1 MHLTPL
7 EFTLI
12 VFAASLVAGLIGSL
26 LGLGGAFIVV
36 PVLVLAMK
44 IDIRYAIGASLVAVI
59 ATSSGAAAA
68 YVKEGMTNLRVAMF
82 LETATA
88 AGAITG
94 AFINSWVST
103 RALFVIFGL
112 LLSYSAVIMLRKSQA
127 THHLRPVPDRLA
139 DRLQLH
145 GQFYDRAEQRMISYQ
160 VAHTR
165 LGWCLM
171 YVAGIASGLLGIG
184 SGVLKVPTM
193 DLAMGMPI
201 KASSATS
208 NFMIGVT
215 AAASAGVY
223 FSRGDINPFIAGPVA
238 MGVLIGSVVGS
249 RLLGGLEQRSIRI
262 VFVLVL
268 LYVAGEM
275 LLKGVRG

>member
-1 MHLTPL
+1 MNLTPL

-36 PVLVLAMK
+36 PVLVLALK
-44 IDIRYAIGASLVAVI
+44 VDIRYAIGASLVAVI

-68 YVKEGMTNLRVAMF
+68 YVKEGMTNIRVAMF

-88 AGAITG
+88 VGAITG
-94 AFINSWVST
+94 AFVNSWVPT
-103 RALFVIFGL
+103 RSLYFIFAV
-112 LLSYSAVIMLRKSQA
+112 LLSYSALIMLRKSKPE
-127 THHLRPVPDRLA
+127 HHLRLVQDPLA
-139 DRLQLH
+139 NRLQLH
-145 GQFYDRAEQRMISYQ
+145 GEFYDKAKGEVIRYR
-160 VAHTR
+160 VGHTR

-171 YVAGIASGLLGIG
+171 YVAGVASGLLGIG

-223 FSRGDINPFIAGPVA
+223 FSRGDINPFIAAPVA
-238 MGVLIGSVVGS
+238 MGVLIGSVAGS
-249 RLLGGLEQRSIRI
+249 RLLGRLEQRSIRI
-262 VFVLVL
+262 IFVLVL
-268 LYVAGEM
+268 VYVAVEM
-275 LLKGVRG
+275 LFKGVRG

>member
-1 MHLTPL
+1 MHLTPF
-7 EFTLI
+7 EFTMI
-12 VFAASLVAGLIGSL
+12 VFGASLVAGLIGSL

-36 PVLVLAMK
+36 PVLVLALK
-44 IDIRYAIGASLVAVI
+44 VDIRYAIGASLVAVI

-94 AFINSWVST
+94 AFVNSWVPT
-103 RALFVIFGL
+103 RSLYIIFGL
-112 LLSYSAVIMLRKSQA
+112 LLSYSAMIMLRKSKPE
-127 THHLRPVPDRLA
+127 HHLRLVEDRLA
-139 DRLQLH
+139 NRLHLH
-145 GQFYDRAEQRMISYQ
+145 GEFYDKSRGAVIRYR
-160 VAHTR
+160 VGHTR

-171 YVAGIASGLLGIG
+171 YIAGIASGLLGIG

-223 FSRGDINPFIAGPVA
+223 FSRGDINPFIAAPVA
-238 MGVLIGSVVGS
+238 MGVLIGSVTGS
-249 RLLGGLEQRSIRI
+249 RLLGRLEQRSIRI
-262 VFVLVL
+262 VFVLVMA
-268 LYVAGEM
+268 YVAIEM

>member
-1 MHLTPL
+1 MNLTPL

-36 PVLVLAMK
+36 PVLVLALK
-44 IDIRYAIGASLVAVI
+44 VDIRYAIGASLVAVI

-68 YVKEGMTNLRVAMF
+68 YVKEGMTNIRVAMF

-88 AGAITG
+88 VGAITG
-94 AFINSWVST
+94 AFVNSWVPT
-103 RALFVIFGL
+103 RSLYFIFAV
-112 LLSYSAVIMLRKSQA
+112 LLSYSALIMLRKSKPE
-127 THHLRPVPDRLA
+127 HHLRLVQDPLA
-139 DRLQLH
+139 NRLQLH
-145 GQFYDRAEQRMISYQ
+145 GEFYDKAKGEVIRYR
-160 VAHTR
+160 VGHTR

-171 YVAGIASGLLGIG
+171 YLAGVASGLLGLG

-223 FSRGDINPFIAGPVA
+223 FSRGDINPFIAAPVA
-238 MGVLIGSVVGS
+238 MGVLIGSVAGS
-249 RLLGGLEQRSIRI
+249 RLLGRLEQRSIRI

-268 LYVAGEM
+268 VYVAVEM